1 MPSSGCPALQ
11 THSPDYANMELED
24 FLARIENYLAVYQT
38 MEEEHEGDMSF
49 LKVLQSTQLNQ
60 LTKQIAFFHLF
71 VVSV

>member
-1 MPSSGCPALQ
+1 MPSSECPALQ

-60 LTKQIAFFHLF
+60 LTKQIAFSHLF